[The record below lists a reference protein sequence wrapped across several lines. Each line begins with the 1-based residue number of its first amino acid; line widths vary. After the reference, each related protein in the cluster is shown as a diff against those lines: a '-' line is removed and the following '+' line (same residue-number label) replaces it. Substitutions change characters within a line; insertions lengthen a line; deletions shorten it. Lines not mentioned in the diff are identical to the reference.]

1 MGFATL
7 STRATGKNPCKN
19 TP

>member
-1 MGFATL
+1 MGFETL
-7 STRATGKNPCKN
+7 STRATGKNPRRN

>member
-7 STRATGKNPCKN
+7 STRATGKNPRKN